1 MIRVRVLASVVRLAL
16 TVPAAAQAPRKKF
29 MAAPVTIE
37 DQGSFF
43 IGGVTKVTPHAA
55 IPFAPPGQPAPA
67 PAPQQITIG
76 QMYVQ
81 FQIPQRKT
89 GPGWPVIMRSEEH
102 TSELQSRLHLVCRL
116 LLEKKKWPRWPSHV
130 TQSSMRRAARMGVLS
145 VNLPPPP
152 ASM

>member
-1 MIRVRVLASVVRLAL
+1 MIRARVFAAVIMLAVAG
-16 TVPAAAQAPRKKF
+16 TAAAQAPQKKF

-43 IGGVTKVTPHAA
+43 IGGVTKVTEHAA

-67 PAPQQITIG
+67 PLPQQITIG

-89 GPGWPVIMRSEEH
+89 GPEIGRA
-102 TSELQSRLHLVCRL
+102 
-116 LLEKKKWPRWPSHV
+116 HV
-130 TQSSMRRAARMGVLS
+130 
-145 VNLPPPP
+145 
-152 ASM
+152 